1 MSEEKKILKFKQP
14 AEFYYRMSQKLMDN
28 GRYVHALSAIR
39 KAVDMEPE
47 DYEYSLCLAEVL
59 TELTK
64 YEESN
69 RVLFDVI
76 ERGDD
81 VSAECFFCL
90 GCNFMGLND
99 IPKAQESFEKYLQVQ
114 PEGEYREEV
123 EDFLYY
129 FDSEEFDDY
138 YEDEEDEEVYEK
150 AREGK
155 RYLDRGEYEKAVETL
170 EAIDNEDGEM
180 SYAKNNLALAYYCLK
195 NIAKAMEVTRKVLKK
210 NKANLHANCNMAVFM
225 SEVERMQEANKYL
238 DIALKIK
245 TETSE
250 DIYKIAI
257 TLCELGR
264 HEEAVGYLKELAN
277 ISPYDEKVL
286 YYLAAAYHN
295 TNRFKEAINL
305 LDDIKKLDH
314 PGVIADYYIRRI
326 NQEIQEPESYEE
338 MAYVYQVPAEEAKKK
353 IKYLNDSLKLPDSEY
368 SVMWKNDVVF
378 QDTILWGLEY
388 GDENIKRAIAG
399 MVAGFADKRA
409 ERILRDF
416 LLKKRQPDEVKND
429 IFVLLKRMSAKE
441 PYIAYIN
448 GEVVEVKVGA
458 YDLDAEGMG
467 KEYAELFHRLYDAIN
482 MYYSEDV
489 LRCTLEVI
497 AAYLEKQ
504 TEQGEIK
511 INETAAALL
520 FLALRDCGQE
530 EDMAELCARLQ
541 ADMEGAMDVVRMMG
555 GRVSSEIEI

>member
-1 MSEEKKILKFKQP
+1 MSDKKILKFKQP
-14 AEFYYRMSQKLMDN
+14 AEFYYRMAQKLMDN
-28 GRYVHALSAIR
+28 GRYVNALSAIR

-64 YEESN
+64 YEDSN
-69 RVLFDVI
+69 RVLFDII

-99 IPKAQESFEKYLQVQ
+99 IPKAQESFEKYIQVQ

-129 FDSEEFDDY
+129 FDSEEYGEY
-138 YEDEEDEEVYEK
+138 YEEDGEDEEFEK

-195 NIAKAMEVTRKVLKK
+195 NIVKAMEITRKVLKK

-225 SEVERMQEANKYL
+225 SEVGRMQEAAKHVNA
-238 DIALKIK
+238 ALKAK

-257 TLCELGR
+257 TLCELKR
-264 HEEAVGYLKELAN
+264 HEEAISYLKELAA

-295 TNRFKEAINL
+295 TGRPKEAINL

-368 SVMWKNDVVF
+368 SVMWKQDAVF

-399 MVAGFADKRA
+399 MVAGFADRRA

-441 PYIAYIN
+441 PYIAYIS

-467 KEYAELFHRLYDAIN
+467 KEYSELFHRLYDAIN

-504 TEQGEIK
+504 TGEPGDVK

-520 FLALRDCGQE
+520 YLALRDCGQE
-530 EDMAELCARLQ
+530 EDLAAVCGRLE
-541 ADMEGAMDVVRMMG
+541 ADAEGAMDVVRMMG
-555 GRVSSEIEI
+555 GSVSSGIQI